1 MTGILG
7 NVGAGVNS
15 GVIGGGHGRF
25 DEWRMTSDVATSTGI
40 LGNGNSSN
48 VARHGLSVT
57 VSSGI
62 FTLPEAGMYR
72 IEFFGNTIHNGNARY
87 PYVTIQGDLG
97 ADGSYSSI
105 SKGMF
110 QMANMGDNSYE
121 QCFANVSCECTAGD
135 LVKFVYAGSSVTWQS
150 DSSQRNT
157 YFRFTK
163 INAL

>member
-15 GVIGGGHGRF
+15 GVIGSSTGRF
-25 DEWRMTSDVATSTGI
+25 DEWVMNSNISSTGI
-40 LGNGNSSN
+40 LGNGNVTN
-48 VARHGLSVT
+48 VTRHGLNVT

-62 FTLPEAGMYR
+62 WTLPETGMYR
-72 IEFFGNTIHNGNARY
+72 IEFFGNTIHNGNSRY
-87 PYVTIQGDLG
+87 PYVTIQVDFC
-97 ADGSYSSI
+97 ADGSYTSI

-163 INAL
+163 INAT